1 MDGDTDRDVSTG
13 RGNHLPNGKFAP
25 ANRANT
31 HGNPN
36 AQKMFRLRREI
47 LESAAASPEAI
58 RAAFS
63 RLFRRAIGKN
73 EDKDGSS
80 IDLEAMKLYLYY
92 TIGRP
97 TVALELSGPDGE
109 PLGAEWAR
117 VEAAIVA
124 ALEPFGDRARFAVAA
139 AIRGIVTDAD
149 GAAEQPGAAP

>member
-1 MDGDTDRDVSTG
+1 MADDNGRDVSTG

-47 LESAAASPEAI
+47 LESAAASPKAI

-63 RLFRRAIGKN
+63 RLFRRAVGKS

-80 IDLEAMKLYLYY
+80 IDIEAMKLYLSY

-109 PLGAEWAR
+109 PLGTDLTKIRCAILGALADAPEAR
-117 VEAAIVA
+117 YKVA
-124 ALEPFGDRARFAVAA
+124 RSLLSLDRGEDGDEPERPAGD
-139 AIRGIVTDAD
+139 
-149 GAAEQPGAAP
+149 